1 MTQILHNLIND
12 LLFLDNAR
20 DIRWI
25 IKATAIER
33 SRPQENILTQN
44 SSGFS
49 AGTLWHDLV
58 FPSVLTHRRFG
69 KALILPTI
77 VAVLTASPA
86 MAATAPVNL
95 GKAGTFVILSET
107 GITDVPSSAVTG
119 NVGTSPITGAA
130 DLLTCTEVNGR
141 VFSVDAAGPAPCSK
155 PRAGMLRKAV
165 LSMQKAY
172 TDAAGRVPTVT
183 ELGAGNIGGLTLPPG
198 VYGWSSSL
206 TIPAN
211 VTLKGSATDVWI
223 LQVAQNVNI
232 ASATAILLR
241 GGANPANVFWQV
253 AGSVTMGSAA
263 KFQGVILSANAIN
276 MGTNA
281 SIHGRLFA
289 QTAVSLQ
296 MNKVT
301 RSTMPKARVPE

>member
-1 MTQILHNLIND
+1 
-12 LLFLDNAR
+12 
-20 DIRWI
+20 
-25 IKATAIER
+25 
-33 SRPQENILTQN
+33 LTH
-44 SSGFS
+44 SSTGFS
-49 AGTLWHDLV
+49 AGIHLNNFASPV
-58 FPSVLTHRRFG
+58 VARGCVG

-77 VAVLTASPA
+77 LAILAVSPA
-86 MAATAPVNL
+86 AAATAPVKL
-95 GKAGTFVILSET
+95 GNAGTFVILSET
-107 GITDVPSSAVTG
+107 GITDVRSSAITG

-130 DLLTCTEVNGR
+130 DLLTCTEVNCR
-141 VFSVDAAGPAPCSK
+141 VYSVDAAGPAPCSK
-155 PRAGMLRKAV
+155 PRAGTLRKAV
-165 LSMQKAY
+165 LAMQKAY

-198 VYGWSSSL
+198 VYGWSSSV
-206 TIPAN
+206 TIPAS

-232 ASATAILLR
+232 ASATAVLLR

-253 AGSVTMGSAA
+253 AGSVTMGATA
-263 KFQGVILSANAIN
+263 KFQGVILCANAIN

-296 MNKVT
+296 MNQVT
-301 RSTMPKARVPE
+301 RSALPRARD

>member
-1 MTQILHNLIND
+1 LTH
-12 LLFLDNAR
+12 
-20 DIRWI
+20 
-25 IKATAIER
+25 
-33 SRPQENILTQN
+33 SRA
-44 SSGFS
+44 GFS
-49 AGTLWHDLV
+49 AATRLHN
-58 FPSVLTHRRFG
+58 FAYSSVLTQRRIG
-69 KALILPTI
+69 KAMILPTI
-77 VAVLTASPA
+77 LAVLAASPA
-86 MAATAPVNL
+86 TAATAPVKL

-107 GITDVPSSAVTG
+107 GITDVPSSVITG

-155 PRAGMLRKAV
+155 PHAGMLRKAV
-165 LSMQKAY
+165 LGMQKAY
-172 TDAAGRVPTVT
+172 ADAAGRVPTVT

-198 VYGWSSSL
+198 VYGWTSSV

-223 LQVAQNVNI
+223 LQVAQSVDI
-232 ASATAILLR
+232 ASATAVLLR

-253 AGSVTMGSAA
+253 AGSVTMGATA
-263 KFQGVILSANAIN
+263 KFQGVILCANAIN

-296 MNKVT
+296 MNRV
-301 RSTMPKARVPE
+301 RQSTMPKARVPE